1 MALSPA
7 EIAKLYARLEGPLV
21 RKCRTLLD
29 DDDRAR
35 DAAQEVFLKLSQ
47 NAGQLRD
54 EEAELAWALKA
65 AHNHCLNL
73 IRSEKRR
80 AAREEG
86 ADAEGHAHSPVTN
99 RQLGRS
105 VLSQLSATSRALVVG
120 SLIEDE
126 EHGALASRHGVS
138 KKTVA
143 RKLRR
148 AIDEARQ
155 LLKRK
160 GGG

>member
-7 EIAKLYARLEGPLV
+7 ELAKLYARLEGPLV

-47 NAGQLRD
+47 SVEQLRN

-73 IRSEKRR
+73 LRGDRRR
-80 AAREEG
+80 AAREDGSEE
-86 ADAEGHAHSPVTN
+86 AHTHSPVTN

-105 VLSQLSATSRALVVG
+105 VLAQLSATSRALVVG

-126 EHGALASRHGVS
+126 EHGALASKHGVS
-138 KKTVA
+138 KKTVQ

-148 AIDEARQ
+148 AIDEVRQ